1 MLSGQENDVGNWFL
15 LGNNSFQKVSIHQNV
30 NDLVF
35 VNVIVALEI
44 ELKCLTTFLSLN
56 SDHYNF
62 VMVSL
67 PKKSIQFSFSQA
79 VNSSKDFK
87 NSQKIKFIH

>member
-1 MLSGQENDVGNWFL
+1 MQLLQNLSRKRKKLLSGQENDDGNWFL

-67 PKKSIQFSFSQA
+67 PKKINSFLIFS
-79 VNSSKDFK
+79 SSKFL
-87 NSQKIKFIH
+87 